1 MMRLVPLAMIAMLAG
16 CKAKQEEKQ
25 RPPTHRPNATVI
37 ANISS
42 GDQPLGIA
50 FMLQPGLIG
59 IRLGEGGHFEG
70 DALAPVR
77 KAVASHFAKHPDCL
91 WTSIMLTG
99 DVTSV
104 PGPSEDAPTHG
115 GSSVL
120 RVNKVFEWHFIAPE
134 ESSRRT
140 GYPMD
145 RLGPKRDLC

>member
-1 MMRLVPLAMIAMLAG
+1 MRLVLLAVIVMLAG

-25 RPPTHRPNATVI
+25 RPPTHRPRATVI
-37 ANISS
+37 ANMSG

-59 IRLGEGGHFEG
+59 IRSGEGGHLEG
-70 DALAPVR
+70 DALDPVR
-77 KAVASHFAKHPDCL
+77 KAVAGHFAKHPDCR

-99 DVTSV
+99 DVTSI
-104 PGPSEDAPTHG
+104 PGPPQDVPMHG
-115 GSSVL
+115 DSSVL
-120 RVNKVFEWHFIAPE
+120 RVNKMFEWHFITPE

-145 RLGPKRDLC
+145 RLGAKRDLC